1 MKKIYYFL
9 LAVCLLTANVAFAQ
23 DAGSFTIVDGDIQI
37 NSQEDFDKWIVVM
50 NETEDY
56 YDQDV
61 DLNADVEVDSTY
73 DSPFYVVP
81 RFNAEF
87 NGNGHRL
94 TLNLSTSENE
104 HEAGL
109 TFIQLLYGTVKNLYV
124 DGTIESSVKC
134 MGPIA
139 KDLCENSVVENVCST
154 VDIVSGTNGDGT
166 HGGIAGCCT
175 GNSTIRNVVFA
186 GSIKGEETHS
196 CAGFVGWNSSILTV
210 ENSLMI
216 ANIEVDHLNSN
227 TICRGSLPVCKNV
240 FSHVEIGQTP
250 DGCSIVT
257 AEQLESGA
265 VCYALNGDQKN
276 VAWYQN
282 IGEDAIPVLD
292 NSHKQVYAS
301 GEFTCNG
308 LLVGEGTFTNEVTE
322 SNIPDHSYSCGVCE
336 SCGHVIPNFV
346 TQDAEGFYIVDT
358 PEKLVYIANY
368 ATANPKTNIRITAD
382 LDMVGVTEK
391 YTPITNSYSGIFDGG
406 GHTISNLV
414 ISRPNSINQG
424 LIGVAGN
431 CTIKNLTLD
440 ASCSIEGAS
449 YTAGFVG
456 KTTGMGT
463 ITFEN
468 VYMHGNVTCNGAN
481 GAAIYAC
488 NMGSTM
494 TVVMTNCGV
503 TGNVYGEREAGA
515 LSGWVGAIGRVTI
528 ENCWFVGTIEGYDNE
543 RAIFCRP
550 ANDVNLINCW
560 SSFGSHAG
568 VGKLSEDAAAT
579 GELTWLLNGQSFVN
593 PTWYQN
599 LVEGDLYPS
608 LDSSRGI
615 VFPTSE
621 GYTSMGSDPE
631 SFKAFVNT
639 CVETAYK
646 YVESEDVQN
655 YANAELLQNYVALIE
670 QYRNVPNMAVFSQIY
685 NAAVAKTVELDS
697 SVQAYKAYDAAVQEM
712 FDVLER
718 SDDFSGDGRDFL
730 ESVYLGENV
739 GPGVYEGAP
748 NGTYAYIMEK
758 RVLSTDLVY
767 AEINWLKELFRI
779 AVADGYKPG
788 CDFTIVDGNIQ
799 INSQEDFDKWIVAMN
814 ETEDY
819 FDQDVDLNADVEVA
833 STSNSP
839 FYVVS
844 RFNAEFNGNG
854 HKLTLNLSTSESEHE
869 AGLTFIRE
877 LYGTV
882 KNLYV
887 AGTIE
892 SSVKCMGPI
901 ARDLCGN
908 SVVENVCSTVDIVSG
923 VDGDGSHGGIAGRCT
938 GNSTIRNVVFAGSI
952 KGENTNSCAG
962 FVGWNSANL
971 TVENSLMIANIEVGH
986 QGGNTICRGSAPFG
1000 NPVVC
1005 KNVYSYVEINETPDG
1020 CSIITDEQ
1028 LASGAVCYALN
1039 GDQKNIAWY
1048 QNLNEDQVP
1057 VLDNTHKIV
1066 YGNGTT
1072 CDGISGLT
1080 YNNEEGTVEFVDHV
1094 FNENGVCGNCGASDP
1109 NFEPQI
1115 EYVLV
1120 NTPSE
1125 LVSIANYATENPTVN
1140 IKITADLDMSEVS
1153 DQYVP
1158 ISGGYSGIFDGGGH
1172 TISNLIINK
1181 PGEKAQALIGVAG
1194 ECTIKN
1200 LTLDETCS
1208 ITGGDMCAGF
1218 VGVPSGSGAIT
1229 MENLVMHG
1237 NVKATRNAAGI
1248 FACNEG
1254 FPGVNVVIKN
1264 CGMSG
1269 HIEGG
1274 YENGAMSGW
1283 MGMDQSKASVTNCW
1297 FVGTI
1302 EGYEFEGNMFY
1313 RGSATAT
1320 NCWSTV
1326 GSQNNVGKLSE
1337 TAAASGELTW
1347 RLNGERSDD
1356 NVVWRQNLGEDATP
1370 TLDPT
1375 HKIVYMTEEGTFTN
1389 TKPETTDTVT
1399 PGDVNNDG
1407 SILVDDVVLT
1417 IDAVLGIYSEDFVFE
1432 AADMDGD
1439 GEILVND
1446 VVQVIN
1452 AVLGVEPATSKVRG
1466 KAGAE
1471 ASETFN
1477 LESSQTG
1484 MALSLSNA
1492 ANYVAMQYDM
1502 VLPEGVSLA
1511 DIRLASANSHNVKF
1525 REMPEGVVR
1534 VVVASLGNETFKSD
1548 NILKMAFESAKAEE
1562 ISIRNAFVVTRGATM
1577 SKIGEV
1583 KAVVNGNTTAIE
1595 SIAGGFAKADVYDLN
1610 GRLVRKGATSVDGL
1624 KKGVYVINGKNIIV
1638 K

>member
-9 LAVCLLTANVAFAQ
+9 LAVCLLTANVAYAQ
-23 DAGSFTIVDGDIQI
+23 DTGSFTIVDGDIQI
-37 NSQEDFDKWIVVM
+37 NSQEDFDKWIVAM
-50 NETEDY
+50 NETEDF

-61 DLNADVEVDSTY
+61 DLNVDVEVASTY

-87 NGNGHRL
+87 NGNGHKL
-94 TLNLSTSENE
+94 TLNLSTSEEE

-124 DGTIESSVKC
+124 EG
-134 MGPIA
+134 
-139 KDLCENSVVENVCST
+139 
-154 VDIVSGTNGDGT
+154 
-166 HGGIAGCCT
+166 
-175 GNSTIRNVVFA
+175 
-186 GSIKGEETHS
+186 
-196 CAGFVGWNSSILTV
+196 
-210 ENSLMI
+210 
-216 ANIEVDHLNSN
+216 SN
-227 TICRGSLPVCKNV
+227 TICRGSLPACKNV

-257 AEQLESGA
+257 AEQLASGA

-292 NSHKQVYAS
+292 NTHKQVYAS

-336 SCGHVIPNFV
+336 NCGHVIANYV
-346 TQDAEGFYIVDT
+346 TQDAEGFYLIDT
-358 PEKLVYIANY
+358 AEKLVYIANL

-382 LDMVGVTEK
+382 LDMAEVTEK

-406 GHTISNLV
+406 GHTISNFIIDRPDVQMQALV
-414 ISRPNSINQG
+414 G
-424 LIGVAGN
+424 LAGA

-440 ASCSIEGAS
+440 ASCNIVGAS
-449 YTAGFVG
+449 YSAGFVG
-456 KTTGMGT
+456 ETTGMGT

-515 LSGWVGAIGRVTI
+515 LSGWVGGIGKATI

-670 QYRNVPNMAVFSQIY
+670 QYRNVPNMTVFSQIY

-697 SVQAYKAYDAAVQEM
+697 SVQAYKAYDAAAKEM

-718 SDDFSGDGRDFL
+718 RDDFSGDGRDFL

-739 GPGVYEGAP
+739 GPGAYDAAP
-748 NGTYAYIMEK
+748 NGTYEYIMEK
-758 RVLSTDLVY
+758 RVLSTNLVHK
-767 AEINWLKELFRI
+767 EIDWLKELFRI

-788 CDFTIVDGNIQ
+788 CDITPLMANTTFNQGFDGWQGALTNTGSGVAEVWSNEDCDMYQEIVIAKSGVYELQVRGGYRPYDAAASTQLSPYIYLNGNANYLQTVFEGAIPVEEAIDGVNCNLTGATNDRPIENENGEIVAYAMNGMLSLQKAIQGGRHDNSVVLYAQEGEIIRVGVKQTYMGRGVPVTSNVGLGSHDWVGIGDIRLTYHGEMAESEEAIDRALKSMLARAATLLTTRCASDTDYVKYPNWSQDLKDRLAEVVAKAEDADVTTKYALIEQLSAIFKEAVECKLAYKQFFTAVKTAVNAAYVAYEIDENSMELKSAADRIHAEAIQAYEDGSMTTEDALECSILDELPVMPTIDENGVFHIANTAQYKYFVDTYANNNPFQERYDVVLDGDVKMNTDMMIKDFYGTFDGQDHTINVNIERSVANAAIFENIHGAIIKNLIVTGDIVSSSKYAAGIAAHAHQANEIYRVQSLVNIQ
-799 INSQEDFDKWIVAMN
+799 GNFVGDATHAGIVSVN
-814 ETEDY
+814 ESGNLE
-819 FDQDVDLNADVEVA
+819 L
-833 STSNSP
+833 SNSM
-839 FYVVS
+839 F
-844 RFNAEFNGNG
+844 
-854 HKLTLNLSTSESEHE
+854 
-869 AGLTFIRE
+869 
-877 LYGTV
+877 
-882 KNLYV
+882 
-887 AGTIE
+887 AGTI
-892 SSVKCMGPI
+892 
-901 ARDLCGN
+901 
-908 SVVENVCSTVDIVSG
+908 SG
-923 VDGDGSHGGIAGRCT
+923 TAFCNGGL
-938 GNSTIRNVVFAGSI
+938 
-952 KGENTNSCAG
+952 
-962 FVGWNSANL
+962 VGWGSTMVLAKNCLVIADITADPQNGNIIGRNNVQVNNCYFL
-971 TVENSLMIANIEVGH
+971 TPYGSTPMGAIQISVEELESG
-986 QGGNTICRGSAPFG
+986 
-1000 NPVVC
+1000 
-1005 KNVYSYVEINETPDG
+1005 YVT
-1020 CSIITDEQ
+1020 
-1028 LASGAVCYALN
+1028 YALN
-1039 GDQKNIAWY
+1039 
-1048 QNLNEDQVP
+1048 
-1057 VLDNTHKIV
+1057 
-1066 YGNGTT
+1066 
-1072 CDGISGLT
+1072 S
-1080 YNNEEGTVEFVDHV
+1080 
-1094 FNENGVCGNCGASDP
+1094 
-1109 NFEPQI
+1109 
-1115 EYVLV
+1115 
-1120 NTPSE
+1120 
-1125 LVSIANYATENPTVN
+1125 
-1140 IKITADLDMSEVS
+1140 
-1153 DQYVP
+1153 
-1158 ISGGYSGIFDGGGH
+1158 
-1172 TISNLIINK
+1172 
-1181 PGEKAQALIGVAG
+1181 
-1194 ECTIKN
+1194 
-1200 LTLDETCS
+1200 
-1208 ITGGDMCAGF
+1208 
-1218 VGVPSGSGAIT
+1218 
-1229 MENLVMHG
+1229 
-1237 NVKATRNAAGI
+1237 
-1248 FACNEG
+1248 
-1254 FPGVNVVIKN
+1254 
-1264 CGMSG
+1264 
-1269 HIEGG
+1269 
-1274 YENGAMSGW
+1274 
-1283 MGMDQSKASVTNCW
+1283 
-1297 FVGTI
+1297 
-1302 EGYEFEGNMFY
+1302 
-1313 RGSATAT
+1313 
-1320 NCWSTV
+1320 
-1326 GSQNNVGKLSE
+1326 
-1337 TAAASGELTW
+1337 
-1347 RLNGERSDD
+1347 ERSDD
-1356 NVVWRQNLGEDATP
+1356 DVVWRQDLGEDVTP
-1370 TLDPT
+1370 TLNPT

-1389 TKPETTDTVT
+1389 TKPEITDTVT
-1399 PGDVNNDG
+1399 LGDVNNDG

-1502 VLPEGVSLA
+1502 LLPEGVSLA

-1525 REMPEGVVR
+1525 REMPDGVVR
-1534 VVVASLGNETFKSD
+1534 VVVASLGNEAFKND
-1548 NILKMAFESAKAEE
+1548 NILNMTFESAQAEE
-1562 ISIRNAFVVTRGATM
+1562 ISIRNAFVVTRGGTM

-1595 SIAGGFAKADVYDLN
+1595 SIAGGFAKADIYDLN

-1624 KKGVYVINGKNIIV
+1624 KRGVYVINGKNIIV